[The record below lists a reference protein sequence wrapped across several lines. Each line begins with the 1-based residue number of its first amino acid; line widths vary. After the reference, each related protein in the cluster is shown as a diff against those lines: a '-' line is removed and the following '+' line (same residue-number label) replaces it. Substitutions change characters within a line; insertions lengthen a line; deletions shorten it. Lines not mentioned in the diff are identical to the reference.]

1 MADTLPR
8 TENEPVPKRA
18 DGPLGLNY
26 LSFTGAMSLSQL
38 GDSAWYVALTWTLI
52 RDVSPAMTGT
62 VLMLASLPRLI
73 GLLGGGVIADRSG
86 PRRVMVITDVLRGAV
101 MLAAAL
107 VVSLSTPSVP
117 VLLGAALLLAFISA
131 FFIPASGSV
140 KPLILADKD
149 LVRGNALFVFGIRGG
164 QAAGGPIGAWL
175 IALGGVPLVAVAN
188 AVSFLLSAFASARVR
203 YTREPV
209 APPAPA
215 DPAAPAPAKPPFKE
229 MLLDGLRYLRRE
241 RRIRLVILVIA
252 LTELAC
258 APPVNIGLVLLSN
271 RLDAGATGAGLLL
284 TGYTVGAVASSVVT
298 MTWPPGR
305 RGGLVLTLG
314 VAASAVCLTAMAFID
329 SLLIG
334 MLLYGVLG
342 LVTGQFGLVLVSMAQ
357 RWTEPAMRGRVMS
370 VLSLAIFAC
379 APLANVAVGTM
390 VTLLG
395 FSTAMTVFAAFAVA
409 AALIVVGTPSLRG
422 VRLD

>member
-86 PRRVMVITDVLRGAV
+86 PRRVMVITDLLRGVV

-107 VVSLSTPSVP
+107 AVGLSTPSVP
-117 VLLGAALLLAFISA
+117 ILLGAALLLAFISA

-188 AVSFLLSAFASARVR
+188 AASFLLSAFASSRVR

-209 APPAPA
+209 AP
-215 DPAAPAPAKPPFKE
+215 AAPAGEKPPFKE
-229 MLLDGLRYLRRE
+229 MLLDGLRYLGKE

-271 RLDAGATGAGLLL
+271 RLEAGATGAGLLL

-298 MTWPPGR
+298 MAWPPGR

-314 VAASAVCLTAMAFID
+314 VSASAVCLTAMAFID
-329 SLLIG
+329 SLPLG
-334 MLLYGVLG
+334 MLLYGILG

-409 AALIVVGTPSLRG
+409 AALIVVGAPSLRG

>member
-1 MADTLPR
+1 M
-8 TENEPVPKRA
+8 
-18 DGPLGLNY
+18 
-26 LSFTGAMSLSQL
+26 
-38 GDSAWYVALTWTLI
+38 
-52 RDVSPAMTGT
+52 
-62 VLMLASLPRLI
+62 
-73 GLLGGGVIADRSG
+73 
-86 PRRVMVITDVLRGAV
+86 
-101 MLAAAL
+101 
-107 VVSLSTPSVP
+107 
-117 VLLGAALLLAFISA
+117 
-131 FFIPASGSV
+131 
-140 KPLILADKD
+140 
-149 LVRGNALFVFGIRGG
+149 
-164 QAAGGPIGAWL
+164 
-175 IALGGVPLVAVAN
+175 AVAN
-188 AVSFLLSAFASARVR
+188 AASFLLSAFASARVR

-209 APPAPA
+209 APPAPVGE
-215 DPAAPAPAKPPFKE
+215 KPPFKE
-229 MLLDGLRYLRRE
+229 MLLDGLRYLGKE

-284 TGYTVGAVASSVVT
+284 TGYTIGAVASSVVT
-298 MTWPPGR
+298 MAWPPGR
-305 RGGLVLTLG
+305 RGGLVLCLG
-314 VAASAVCLTAMAFID
+314 VTASAVCLTAMAFID
-329 SLLIG
+329 SLPLG

-395 FSTAMTVFAAFAVA
+395 FTTAMTVFAAFAVV
-409 AALIVVGTPSLRG
+409 AALITVGTPSLRG

>member
-18 DGPLGLNY
+18 DGPLGFNY

-73 GLLGGGVIADRSG
+73 GLLGGGVVADRNG
-86 PRRVMVITDVLRGAV
+86 PRRVMVVTDVLRGAV

-107 VVSLSTPSVP
+107 VVGLSSPSVP
-117 VLLGAALLLAFISA
+117 ILFGTALLLAFISA

-140 KPLILADKD
+140 KPLILEDKD
-149 LVRGNALFVFGIRGG
+149 LVRGNALFVFGLRGG
-164 QAAGGPIGAWL
+164 QAAGGPLGAWL
-175 IALGGVPLVAVAN
+175 IALGGVPLVAVVN
-188 AVSFLLSAFASARVR
+188 AVSFLLSAFASGRVR
-203 YTREPV
+203 YTREP
-209 APPAPA
+209 AAA
-215 DPAAPAPAKPPFKE
+215 AAPTGEKPPFKE
-229 MLLDGLRYLRRE
+229 MLLDGLRYLGKE

-298 MTWPPGR
+298 MVWPPGR
-305 RGGLVLTLG
+305 RGGLVLCLG
-314 VAASAVCLTAMAFID
+314 VTASAVCLTAMAFID
-329 SLLIG
+329 SLPLG
-334 MLLYGVLG
+334 MVLYGVLG
-342 LVTGQFGLVLVSMAQ
+342 LVAGQFGLVLVSMAQ

-370 VLSLAIFAC
+370 VLSLAVFAC

-395 FSTAMTVFAAFAVA
+395 FSTAMTVFAGFAVV
-409 AALIVVGTPSLRG
+409 AALITVGTPSLRG

>member
-62 VLMLASLPRLI
+62 VLMLAGLPRLI
-73 GLLGGGVIADRSG
+73 GLLGGGVIADRHG

-101 MLAAAL
+101 MLGAAL
-107 VVSLSTPSVP
+107 AVSVSTPSVP
-117 VLLGAALLLAFISA
+117 ILLGAALLLAFVSA

-149 LVRGNALFVFGIRGG
+149 LVRGNALFVFGLRGG
-164 QAAGGPIGAWL
+164 QAVGGPIGAWL

-215 DPAAPAPAKPPFKE
+215 AEKPPFKE
-229 MLLDGLRYLRRE
+229 MLLDGLRYLGRE

-271 RLDAGATGAGLLL
+271 RLHAGATGAGLLL

-298 MTWPPGR
+298 MAWPPGR
-305 RGGLVLTLG
+305 RGGLVLSLG
-314 VAASAVCLTAMAFID
+314 VTASAVCLTAMAFID
-329 SLLIG
+329 SLPLG
-334 MLLYGVLG
+334 MVLYGVLG
-342 LVTGQFGLVLVSMAQ
+342 LVAGQFGLVLVSMAQ

-379 APLANVAVGTM
+379 APVANVAVGTM

-395 FSTAMTVFAAFAVA
+395 FSTAMTVFAAFAVV
-409 AALIVVGTPSLRG
+409 AALITVGTPSLRG

>member
-86 PRRVMVITDVLRGAV
+86 PRRVMVITDLLRGVV

-107 VVSLSTPSVP
+107 AVGLSTPSVP
-117 VLLGAALLLAFISA
+117 ILLGAALLLAFISA

-164 QAAGGPIGAWL
+164 QAAA
-175 IALGGVPLVAVAN
+175 AR
-188 AVSFLLSAFASARVR
+188 SA
-203 YTREPV
+203 
-209 APPAPA
+209 
-215 DPAAPAPAKPPFKE
+215 
-229 MLLDGLRYLRRE
+229 
-241 RRIRLVILVIA
+241 
-252 LTELAC
+252 
-258 APPVNIGLVLLSN
+258 
-271 RLDAGATGAGLLL
+271 
-284 TGYTVGAVASSVVT
+284 
-298 MTWPPGR
+298 PG
-305 RGGLVLTLG
+305 
-314 VAASAVCLTAMAFID
+314 
-329 SLLIG
+329 
-334 MLLYGVLG
+334 
-342 LVTGQFGLVLVSMAQ
+342 
-357 RWTEPAMRGRVMS
+357 
-370 VLSLAIFAC
+370 
-379 APLANVAVGTM
+379 
-390 VTLLG
+390 
-395 FSTAMTVFAAFAVA
+395 
-409 AALIVVGTPSLRG
+409 
-422 VRLD
+422 

>member
-86 PRRVMVITDVLRGAV
+86 PRRVMVITDLLRGVV
-101 MLAAAL
+101 MLGAAL
-107 VVSLSTPSVP
+107 AVGLSTPSVP
-117 VLLGAALLLAFISA
+117 ILLGAALLLAFISA

-188 AVSFLLSAFASARVR
+188 AASFLLSAFASSRVR

-209 APPAPA
+209 APVAPTGE
-215 DPAAPAPAKPPFKE
+215 KPPFKE
-229 MLLDGLRYLRRE
+229 MLLDGLRYLGKE

-271 RLDAGATGAGLLL
+271 RLEAGATGAGLLL

-298 MTWPPGR
+298 MAWPPGR

-314 VAASAVCLTAMAFID
+314 VSASAVCLTAMAFID
-329 SLLIG
+329 SLPLG

-395 FSTAMTVFAAFAVA
+395 FTTAMTVFAAFAVA

-422 VRLD
+422 VCLD

>member
-86 PRRVMVITDVLRGAV
+86 PRRVMVITDVLRGGV

-107 VVSLSTPSVP
+107 AVSLSTPSVP
-117 VLLGAALLLAFISA
+117 ILLGAALLLAFISA

-215 DPAAPAPAKPPFKE
+215 GEKPPFKE
-229 MLLDGLRYLRRE
+229 MLLDGLRYLRKE

-284 TGYTVGAVASSVVT
+284 TAYTVGAVASSVVT

-305 RGGLVLTLG
+305 RGGLVLVLG
-314 VAASAVCLTAMAFID
+314 VTASAVCLTAMAFID
-329 SLLIG
+329 SLPLG
-334 MLLYGVLG
+334 MVLYGVLG

-395 FSTAMTVFAAFAVA
+395 FTTAMAVFAAFAVA
-409 AALIVVGTPSLRG
+409 AALITVGAPSLRG

>member
-8 TENEPVPKRA
+8 TENEPVRKRA

-26 LSFTGAMSLSQL
+26 LRFTGAMSLSQL

-86 PRRVMVITDVLRGAV
+86 PRRVMVITDLLRGAV
-101 MLAAAL
+101 MLGAAL
-107 VVSLSTPSVP
+107 AVSLTSPSVGI
-117 VLLGAALLLAFISA
+117 LLAAALLLAFISA

-175 IALGGVPLVAVAN
+175 IALGGVPLVAVVN
-188 AVSFLLSAFASARVR
+188 AASFLLSALASGRVR

-209 APPAPA
+209 APVAPTAPA
-215 DPAAPAPAKPPFKE
+215 GAKPSFKE
-229 MLLDGLRYLRRE
+229 MLLDGLRYLAKE

-284 TGYTVGAVASSVVT
+284 TAYTVGAVASSVVT

-305 RGGLVLTLG
+305 RGGLVLVLG
-314 VAASAVCLTAMAFID
+314 VSASAVCLIAMAFID
-329 SLLIG
+329 SLPLG
-334 MLLYGVLG
+334 MALYGVLG

-390 VTLLG
+390 VMLLG
-395 FSTAMTVFAAFAVA
+395 FTTAMLVFAAFAVA
-409 AALIVVGTPSLRG
+409 AALLTVGAPSLRS